1 MEFKLL
7 LIPLFTF
14 IASLILIK
22 MWMKVALK
30 ENILFKDMNKYK
42 HPKVIGY
49 AGIAVLTAFIL
60 GILLYVG
67 VSVFYFQRAIHL
79 IEIFAILSTLLIIG
93 FIGIVDDLVGGW
105 RKGLKQWQ
113 KPILTLPAALPLTAI
128 KAGEALMILPIIGLV
143 NLGLAYPLLLIPI
156 GIVSASQGFNMLAGL
171 NGLEA
176 GNGIIIISTLGF
188 IAWKTGQP
196 WLALVALIM
205 VAALL
210 AFYLFNKYP
219 AKVFPG
225 DVLLYPLGALVASLA
240 IIGNMERIAIILFLP
255 YIAEFFIKAKNKM
268 STECFLAPNKDNTL
282 EPPEKIGSLTHLIAR
297 IIKKIKGKVY
307 ENDIVLS
314 IYLIE
319 LLLVAFVLII

>member
-1 MEFKLL
+1 
-7 LIPLFTF
+7 
-14 IASLILIK
+14 

-30 ENILFKDMNKYK
+30 ENILVKDMNKPA

-67 VSVFYFQRAIHL
+67 ITVFYFKRAIHL

-105 RKGLKQWQ
+105 RKGLKRWQ
-113 KPILTLPAALPLTAI
+113 KPLLTLPATLPLMAI
-128 KAGEALMILPIIGLV
+128 KAGESLMILPIIGLV
-143 NLGLAYPLLLIPI
+143 NLGIAYPLILIPI
-156 GIVSASQGFNMLAGL
+156 GIIFASQGFNMLAGL

-176 GNGIIIISTLGF
+176 GNGMIIISALGF

-205 VAALL
+205 TASLF

-219 AKVFPG
+219 SKIFPG
-225 DVLLYPLGALVASLA
+225 DVLLYPIGALVAA
-240 IIGNMERIAIILFLP
+240 IAILGNMERIAIILFLP

-268 STECFLAPNKDNTL
+268 STECFLTPNKDSSL
-282 EPPEKIGSLTHLIAR
+282 EPPEKIGSLTHLIAK